1 MTEGSAVVST
11 TYLRQKGV
19 RLPVLPTSLYLRQK
33 GVRLSVLPTYDRREC
48 GCQYLPLPVLP
59 TRLYL
64 RQKGVRLP
72 VFTVAS
78 TTYQA
83 VLTTEGSAVAS
94 LQVVLVGSGSPAGSN
109 SVRVQSQVAAVVS
122 GTRQTA
128 AILHVQGQ
136 GLALWPSFVIF
147 KGREGRGGLGVGVGV
162 GEGSGAVRRT
172 WNATCAVCWLI
183 A

>member
-1 MTEGSAVVST
+1 M
-11 TYLRQKGV
+11 
-19 RLPVLPTSLYLRQK
+19 
-33 GVRLSVLPTYDRREC
+33 RLSVLPTYDRREC
-48 GCQYLPLPVLP
+48 GCQYYLPLPVL
-59 TRLYL
+59 TTEGSAVVSTTYL